1 MKKIAVSLIALSALS
16 TAAFAAGNRSW
27 DLQDQ
32 QYYVTSGVLSAADSG
47 SFAFAVPAGHMSY
60 TNTDFGPG
68 LSAFERTTLRS
79 IDRDH
84 GNR

>member
-32 QYYVTSGVLSAADSG
+32 QYYVTSGVSGVADTG
-47 SFAFAVPAGHMSY
+47 SVAFAVPADHMSY
-60 TNTDFGPG
+60 ASETSG